1 MRPETNLKEKLKM
14 YRSLILFGLL
24 IFYGLQN
31 IPMLWNI
38 FMRILSILTPFFIGG
53 GFAFVLNILVN
64 KIEELLG
71 YTSLRQSLKRTISVI
86 GALLVFFL
94 VIACFL
100 FVVIPHIS
108 ASIENIIR
116 TLPSAANDFVNWLT
130 RLAQDNPRL

>member
-53 GFAFVLNILVN
+53 G
-64 KIEELLG
+64 LL
-71 YTSLRQSLKRTISVI
+71 S
-86 GALLVFFL
+86 
-94 VIACFL
+94 C
-100 FVVIPHIS
+100 
-108 ASIENIIR
+108 
-116 TLPSAANDFVNWLT
+116 
-130 RLAQDNPRL
+130 

>member
-94 VIACFL
+94 VIACLSSFRT
-100 FVVIPHIS
+100 FRHRSRIS
-108 ASIENIIR
+108 SGRCRAQPMILSIG
-116 TLPSAANDFVNWLT
+116 
-130 RLAQDNPRL
+130 

>member
-1 MRPETNLKEKLKM
+1 M
-14 YRSLILFGLL
+14 
-24 IFYGLQN
+24 
-31 IPMLWNI
+31 
-38 FMRILSILTPFFIGG
+38 
-53 GFAFVLNILVN
+53 LNILVN

-116 TLPSAANDFVNWLT
+116 T
-130 RLAQDNPRL
+130 RRAQP